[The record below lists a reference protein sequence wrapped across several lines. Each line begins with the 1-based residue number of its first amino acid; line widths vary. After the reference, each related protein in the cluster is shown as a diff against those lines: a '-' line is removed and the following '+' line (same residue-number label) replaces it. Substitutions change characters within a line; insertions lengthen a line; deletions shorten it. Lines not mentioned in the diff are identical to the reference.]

1 MKKIIFLIIAA
12 GGFISVT
19 CQETKT
25 VTLNDCYRDA
35 LANSPVYGEKP
46 LLGQVSQ
53 LKDKNIETGWYP
65 SIEAGASVMYNT
77 DVVDFASVLDFL
89 PVPVPPGEISGMPHD
104 QYRLTV
110 DINQVIYDG
119 GAIKGSREVENASL
133 MYDEAG
139 VEADLY
145 RVREQVNNTFFT
157 LILLRKEL
165 ALLQSFRELIK
176 ERMNAVNTAVE
187 NGVLLPADYDIIR
200 SEKVKTDQ
208 QITSIEIQISALFS
222 VLSDL
227 TGREYDKTTL
237 LIMPELDILPESTI
251 TRPELELFDLKA
263 KQLEAGKAL
272 VKSTRMPKAFGFAT
286 LGYGSPPGNDFFNDS
301 FGPYA
306 VLGAGIKWT
315 ITDWNRAKRNNQMID
330 LNKSIIESRK
340 YDLEGSLR
348 RSLEVKRSEIEKLT
362 SMLESDEELISIRKS
377 VTEATE
383 VKLNNGVISA
393 TDYLT
398 ELNAEKQAM
407 INRELHLVTLERAKA
422 DYLFIIGK
430 EIEN

>member
-77 DVVDFASVLDFL
+77 NVVDFASVLDFL

-348 RSLEVKRSEIEKLT
+348 RSLEVKISEIEKLT